1 MSGMIVAAGIGAAT
15 SIIGGIVGGRKAKKQ
30 ARAAAAEKKRIQ
42 GAINAFE
49 KNRQDVINP
58 YSDVKSL
65 AGLATDL
72 SGEMSNPY
80 ADLGVATSAAEI
92 QMEQT
97 DLALAATLDTLQA
110 TGASAGGATALAN
123 AAAKSKKDVAAN
135 IEQQEAQNEKLAAQ
149 GEADLQAK
157 QMAEKA
163 RIQGIQI
170 SEGGRAQM
178 AQAQGEAFK
187 FQAQEG
193 RDQATLDRMAAGLT
207 QASANQANA
216 NAAQAAST
224 GAIISGVGNMAGAV
238 IGAGGF
244 GKTPTANTG
253 GSTEGFG
260 GAQTQAGYDYFND
273 PNIPTGTTNST
284 QPVGVGSMGNLPN

>member
-15 SIIGGIVGGRKAKKQ
+15 QIIGGIVANKKAKKQ
-30 ARAAAAEKKRIQ
+30 ARAAAREKKRIQ

-49 KNRQDVINP
+49 RNRQDVINP

-80 ADLGVATSAAEI
+80 ANLGVATSAAEI

-123 AAAKSKKDVAAN
+123 AAARSKKDVAAN

-170 SEGGRAQM
+170 SEGARAQDAM
-178 AQAQGEAFK
+178 GKGKAFQ
-187 FQAQEG
+187 FEAQEQ
-193 RDQATLDRMAAGLT
+193 RDQAKLDRMAAGLT
-207 QASANQANA
+207 QSQADIANA
-216 NAAQAAST
+216 NAAEAANT
-224 GAIISGVGNMAGAV
+224 AAIIGGVGNIAGAV
-238 IGAGGF
+238 IGQGGF
-244 GKTPTANTG
+244 GG
-253 GSTEGFG
+253 G
-260 GAQTQAGYDYFND
+260 
-273 PNIPTGTTNST
+273 NST
-284 QPVGVGSMGNLPN
+284 PSTSTYTPGQFSSMSGSAGTGLYD

>member
-1 MSGMIVAAGIGAAT
+1 MGGIALAAAGIGAAT
-15 SIIGGIVGGRKAKKQ
+15 QIIGGIFGNKKAKRQ
-30 ARAAAAEKKRIQ
+30 AAAAEEEKKKMNR
-42 GAINAFE
+42 AITLFE
-49 KNRQDVINP
+49 NNRQDVINP

-65 AGLATDL
+65 AGFAKDL
-72 SGEMSNPY
+72 SGELSNPY

-123 AAAKSKKDVAAN
+123 AAARSKKDVSAN

-178 AQAQGEAFK
+178 AQAQGKAFE

-193 RDQATLDRMAAGLT
+193 RDQAKLDRMAAGLT
-207 QASANQANA
+207 QASANQAQA
-216 NAAQAAST
+216 NQAGAASIA
-224 GAIISGVGNMAGAV
+224 GMISGIGNIASSV
-238 IGAGGF
+238 ISNPDSF
-244 GKTPTANTG
+244 T
-253 GSTEGFG
+253 
-260 GAQTQAGYDYFND
+260 
-273 PNIPTGTTNST
+273 
-284 QPVGVGSMGNLPN
+284 

>member
-15 SIIGGIVGGRKAKKQ
+15 QIIGGIIGGRKAKKQ
-30 ARAAAAEKKRIQ
+30 ARAAAREKKRIQ

-49 KNRQDVINP
+49 RNRQDVINP

-72 SGEMSNPY
+72 SSEMSNPY
-80 ADLGVATSAAEI
+80 ATLGVATSAAEI
-92 QMEQT
+92 KMEQT

-123 AAAKSKKDVAAN
+123 AAARSKKDVAAD
-135 IEQQEAQNEKLAAQ
+135 IEKQEAQNEKLAAQ

-157 QMAEKA
+157 QIAEKA

-170 SEGGRAQM
+170 AEGGRAQM

-216 NAAQAAST
+216 NAAQAANT
-224 GAIISGVGNMAGAV
+224 AAMISGIGNIAGSV
-238 IGAGGF
+238 IGQGGF
-244 GKTPTANTG
+244 SKGVNAP
-253 GSTEGFG
+253 S
-260 GAQTQAGYDYFND
+260 
-273 PNIPTGTTNST
+273 
-284 QPVGVGSMGNLPN
+284 PVGGNLVTRDVVDIKPDIPLTETIQFP